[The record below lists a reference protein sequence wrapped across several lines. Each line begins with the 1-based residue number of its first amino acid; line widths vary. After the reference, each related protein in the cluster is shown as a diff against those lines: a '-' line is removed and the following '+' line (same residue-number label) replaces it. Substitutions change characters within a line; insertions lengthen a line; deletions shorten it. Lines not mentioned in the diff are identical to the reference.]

1 MRRVVGI
8 DPGAKETGIVLV
20 EGRSVLA
27 GCTVKRKTGTT
38 IPTADYLHEVLE
50 AVGEYVEKGKDPIV
64 GVESLVAPN
73 PHMGYTAVMPL
84 LGAAVVLGAVLTTY
98 PDAVLV
104 RPAKNGSRPIE
115 SYPKELRPTRGKGAG
130 KDRLRHTRSAFDV
143 ACAAR
148 ITR

>member
-20 EGRSVLA
+20 QSRTVLA
-27 GCTVKRKTGTT
+27 GCTVKRRKGTT

-50 AVGEYVEKGKDPIV
+50 AVAEYVERGDNPIV

-84 LGAAVVLGAVLTTY
+84 LGAAVVLGAVISAY

-104 RPAKNGSRPIE
+104 RPGKNGSRPMD
-115 SYPKELRPTRGKGAG
+115 SYPKELRPTRGQGKGTD
-130 KDRLRHTRSAFDV
+130 KLRHTRSAFDV

-148 ITR
+148 ISK